1 MKKSFYSLVACAV
14 LCLAACTEKGPDEN
28 GGNKD
33 YVDFSGGK
41 INLVLPA
48 SKTVE
53 ADADGVSVSIKEVT
67 NANVTFECRPG
78 ANVQSYRLDVIPLSM
93 LYNTIINEGL
103 VGASKDEIDEL
114 EDKKNDTE
122 ETEEKVEEEVVVE
135 IVVGED
141 NTEAVVDEVVAEV
154 VAEEVTEEV
163 AETVA
168 EEITA
173 DTAETEKRPVAAIA
187 DNIEDAFELD
197 MKPLR
202 RGTVDGNQLTID
214 SQLEDVAEP
223 PAEKAEEKSA
233 VEKEK
238 QKAHKRVRSM
248 FDLITFDNV

>member
-1 MKKSFYSLVACAV
+1 MKKSFYSLIACAV

-114 EDKKNDTE
+114 VITLLTSSTSVNGVVFTE
-122 ETEEKVEEEVVVE
+122 ETF
-135 IVVGED
+135 ED
-141 NTEAVVDEVVAEV
+141 YYSHTFDWVNTE
-154 VAEEVTEEV
+154 
-163 AETVA
+163 
-168 EEITA
+168 
-173 DTAETEKRPVAAIA
+173 
-187 DNIEDAFELD
+187 
-197 MKPLR
+197 
-202 RGTVDGNQLTID
+202 
-214 SQLEDVAEP
+214 
-223 PAEKAEEKSA
+223 
-233 VEKEK
+233 
-238 QKAHKRVRSM
+238 
-248 FDLITFDNV
+248 